1 MAIVIAIYVS
11 VLGLA
16 IYQDM
21 KNNNH
26 CQTC

>member
-21 KNNNH
+21 KNKNQ